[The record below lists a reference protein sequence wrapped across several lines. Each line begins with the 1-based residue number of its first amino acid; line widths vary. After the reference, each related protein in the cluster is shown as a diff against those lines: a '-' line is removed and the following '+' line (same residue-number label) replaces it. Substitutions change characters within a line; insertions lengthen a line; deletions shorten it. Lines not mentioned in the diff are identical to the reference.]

1 MGLVSDLGPSSPIH
15 LLRENSLHSLD
26 LLKRLSDQQNAM
38 QPQEYHSLVPEI
50 CKTLSLAN
58 SPRDWL
64 HPAAPDKSKALQL
77 EIAVSWVEKCPDT
90 ELQLQLV
97 VAISLYSNKDAPWSN
112 RQLADISMDVAKNP
126 QKPWL
131 SQFAQTVFSRFLVVS
146 GAKLATVANARST
159 SANSRFVKTRVARPA
174 LGLQIPSSTED
185 AQRAEWKSSEN
196 VAVLSSVVLLMACDG
211 AGEYAAK
218 CAVFCLNV
226 MDDPDPLFR
235 AQGCFLLQQM
245 VALGHGAY
253 LVRAGLVS
261 VFEESVKTCLA
272 YLPQLTPPETSL
284 RLLQDGAYPALFSIL
299 DINKDTTYVTYLDIL
314 NSHLMASISHV
325 SGRTP
330 NDPAAT
336 AATNTLLG
344 FFFSQ
349 TISNPFVI
357 EAENGHCVVEAA
369 LGVQRDILGL
379 ANAHEDSS
387 AAVLVLQYRLDFL
400 AAWAILAKRV
410 VKFGVGSPHI
420 RDAIRENTRLIRELS
435 TKAGAGD
442 VEQDLDAVLTKVP
455 ELREII

>member
-1 MGLVSDLGPSSPIH
+1 
-15 LLRENSLHSLD
+15 
-26 LLKRLSDQQNAM
+26 
-38 QPQEYHSLVPEI
+38 
-50 CKTLSLAN
+50 
-58 SPRDWL
+58 
-64 HPAAPDKSKALQL
+64 
-77 EIAVSWVEKCPDT
+77 
-90 ELQLQLV
+90 
-97 VAISLYSNKDAPWSN
+97 
-112 RQLADISMDVAKNP
+112 
-126 QKPWL
+126 
-131 SQFAQTVFSRFLVVS
+131 
-146 GAKLATVANARST
+146 
-159 SANSRFVKTRVARPA
+159 
-174 LGLQIPSSTED
+174 
-185 AQRAEWKSSEN
+185 
-196 VAVLSSVVLLMACDG
+196 
-211 AGEYAAK
+211 
-218 CAVFCLNV
+218 
-226 MDDPDPLFR
+226 
-235 AQGCFLLQQM
+235 M
-245 VALGHGAY
+245 VADGAY

-325 SGRTP
+325 SGRNP

-344 FFFSQ
+344 FFFSQVSHVVLQKLQLSVLACFSRVNYVLCQ